1 MESLDPDG
9 IEDVYGPLIEKM
21 GDISIPANRYVI
33 IQLTR
38 GYQSHHISEKLWVA
52 PRFSF
57 TCVARVARPAWASVR
72 RLSRSS
78 GLEASD
84 PQGAPRKV
92 TCCVVRVALRF
103 GKRHFWQCKGFQLFL
118 KGKPFFCCW
127 LWFGICLLL
136 VMVLFISKTKMC
148 WFKARAQQKIFLLNH
163 TRFWVLSDSLRS
175 FCFVSRPLFQSKSP
189 KTCHTSACWSID

>member
-9 IEDVYGPLIEKM
+9 IEDVYGPLIERM

-38 GYQSHHISEKLWVA
+38 GYLSHHISEKLWVA

-78 GLEASD
+78 ELEASD
-84 PQGAPRKV
+84 PQRRATERRV
-92 TCCVVRVALRF
+92 AWCSVALRF
-103 GKRHFWQCKGFQLFL
+103 CKRYFWQCK
-118 KGKPFFCCW
+118 
-127 LWFGICLLL
+127 
-136 VMVLFISKTKMC
+136 VVLSISKGQAT
-148 WFKARAQQKIFLLNH
+148 F
-163 TRFWVLSDSLRS
+163 
-175 FCFVSRPLFQSKSP
+175 FVVGYGLGFVCVVSYDFVHFQ
-189 KTCHTSACWSID
+189 D

>member
-38 GYQSHHISEKLWVA
+38 GYLSHHISEKLWVA

-72 RLSRSS
+72 RLRRSS

-84 PQGAPRKV
+84 PQRRATEGV
-92 TCCVVRVALRF
+92 LRVACALRCPQKALF
-103 GKRHFWQCKGFQLFL
+103 GNARCCLFL

-127 LWFGICLLL
+127 LWFGIFVLL
-136 VMVLFISKTKMC
+136 VMILFISKTKMC

-163 TRFWVLSDSLRS
+163 TRFWVLPDSLRS
-175 FCFVSRPLFQSKSP
+175 YCFVSRPLFQSKSP
-189 KTCHTSACWSID
+189 RTCHTSVCWSID